1 MNLSLKMNE
10 RDFPL
15 SSKSKQYLLRSIF
28 NDSSDLDLIANS
40 LGPSHGYFCYY
51 QRSVEKTRKNRLTD
65 SHIHIANVVALLKD
79 PAGTRGSIQD
89 ILLKQI
95 VDDELD
101 DAKDIVE
108 DSINLAVRLLLMIPI
123 GGFLTMGRSITLSGE
138 TKLNWSDG
146 TIKDLVNK
154 EFVPQNRMKESVK
167 LEKIFNAMNL
177 EQIAGVDV
185 RWTSNLA
192 DHLRMRDDD
201 KAVEIFHYATFL
213 RLHQNR

>member
-1 MNLSLKMNE
+1 
-10 RDFPL
+10 
-15 SSKSKQYLLRSIF
+15 
-28 NDSSDLDLIANS
+28 
-40 LGPSHGYFCYY
+40 
-51 QRSVEKTRKNRLTD
+51 
-65 SHIHIANVVALLKD
+65 
-79 PAGTRGSIQD
+79 
-89 ILLKQI
+89 
-95 VDDELD
+95 
-101 DAKDIVE
+101 
-108 DSINLAVRLLLMIPI
+108 MIPI

-177 EQIAGVDV
+177 EQIAGVDI

-201 KAVEIFHYATFL
+201 NAVEMFHYATFL
-213 RLHQNR
+213 KLHQNR